1 MFLGK
6 VNAALKLL
14 SDEGS
19 SGLVTICDEFNNT
32 LHEKHPET
40 QLRFEDLL
48 LQGPMSKIHP
58 ATFQVIDGDLIQT
71 MTAMTKGSSG
81 SSRMDANISS
91 VVVKK
96 LR

>member
-1 MFLGK
+1 MMFLGK

-48 LQGPMSKIHP
+48 L
-58 ATFQVIDGDLIQT
+58 
-71 MTAMTKGSSG
+71 
-81 SSRMDANISS
+81 
-91 VVVKK
+91 
-96 LR
+96 